1 MATPASPSGILPTLM
16 VACRICAS
24 PAERAFEALILRRH
38 RVAYHHCPA
47 CGFLQ
52 TDEPH
57 WLAEAYAESI
67 NVQDTGLV
75 ARNLRL
81 AEEVAPVLYCFFDR
95 RGKYVDWA
103 GGYGLFTRL
112 MRDVGFDFR
121 SYDPHT
127 PNLLARGF
135 EAGPDEAGVELVT
148 SFESFE
154 HFRRPLEELERI
166 LAISRSVLF
175 STETLPTPTPAP
187 EAWWYYGLEHGQH
200 VSFYEPR
207 TLEHLARRFGL
218 RLHPLG
224 GPLHLMS
231 ERRIEPWRLGL
242 VKKLRRRWLSPWV
255 RRHMRSRTVEDHDR
269 LARRGGPGA
278 P

>member
-1 MATPASPSGILPTLM
+1 M
-16 VACRICAS
+16 
-24 PAERAFEALILRRH
+24 LRRH
-38 RVAYHHCPA
+38 RVAYHHCSA

-57 WLAEAYAESI
+57 WLGEAYADSI
-67 NVQDTGLV
+67 NLQDTGLV
-75 ARNLRL
+75 ARNVQF
-81 AEEVAPVLYCFFDR
+81 AAEVAPILYFFFDR

-112 MRDVGFDFR
+112 MRDLGFDFR

-135 EAGPDEAGVELVT
+135 EAEPDEAGVELVT

-154 HFRRPLEELERI
+154 HFPRPMEDLARI
-166 LAISRSVLF
+166 VTLSRNVIF
-175 STETLPTPTPAP
+175 STETLPSPAP
-187 EAWWYYGLEHGQH
+187 PPEGWWYYGLEHGQH
-200 VSFYEPR
+200 VSFYERR
-207 TLEHLARRFGL
+207 TLEHIAGRLGL
-218 RLHPLG
+218 RLHRLG
-224 GPLHLMS
+224 GPLHLLT
-231 ERRIEPWRLGL
+231 ERSIAPWRLRL

-255 RRHMRSRTVEDHDR
+255 RRHMRSRTEEDHDL
-269 LARRGGPGA
+269 LARRGGPRA